1 MSKDELIGD
10 GYKNA
15 KSPEWGDWLPGCRS
29 SENSQFPGLFRGPL
43 MTFVDDSFC
52 RCSATILLVLLLFP
66 LSVFGADSLP
76 VFEKVDLNRYLGTWH
91 EIARLPMFFQRNC
104 VSDVTAVYSLRPDG
118 KIGVLNQCRQK
129 DGTLRR
135 ASGTAR
141 VVDQSTNAKLK
152 VSFFW
157 PFSGDYW
164 ILQLGPNYEY
174 AMVGEPRRK
183 YLWIL
188 SRQPELD
195 EQTYLNLMA
204 KARLLGFDTSR
215 LIRAFGKK

>member
-1 MSKDELIGD
+1 
-10 GYKNA
+10 
-15 KSPEWGDWLPGCRS
+15 
-29 SENSQFPGLFRGPL
+29 
-43 MTFVDDSFC
+43 MTFVHNSFYQ
-52 RCSATILLVLLLFP
+52 CSAIVVFVLSLFP

-76 VFEKVDLNRYLGTWH
+76 VFEKVDLNRYIGKWH

-104 VSDVTAVYSLRPDG
+104 VSDVTADYSLKPDG
-118 KIGVLNQCRQK
+118 RIGVLNQCRQK
-129 DGTLRR
+129 DGTLSTAR
-135 ASGTAR
+135 GTAR

-164 ILQLGPNYEY
+164 ILDLGPNYEY

-188 SRQPELD
+188 SRQPNLD
-195 EQTYLNLMA
+195 EETYLKLVM

-215 LIRAFGKK
+215 LIRATGKK

>member
-1 MSKDELIGD
+1 
-10 GYKNA
+10 
-15 KSPEWGDWLPGCRS
+15 
-29 SENSQFPGLFRGPL
+29 
-43 MTFVDDSFC
+43 MTFVDNSFC
-52 RCSATILLVLLLFP
+52 RCSATLLLVLLLFP
-66 LSVFGADSLP
+66 FSVFGADSLP
-76 VFEKVDLNRYLGTWH
+76 VFEKVDLKRYIGKWH
-91 EIARLPMFFQRNC
+91 EIARLPMFFERNC
-104 VSDVTAVYSLRPDG
+104 VSDVTADYSLRPDG
-118 KIGVLNQCRQK
+118 RIGVLNQCRQK
-129 DGTLRR
+129 DGTLST

-164 ILQLGPNYEY
+164 ILELGPNYEY

-188 SRQPELD
+188 SRQPDLD
-195 EQTYLNLMA
+195 EQTYLKLVT

-215 LIRAFGKK
+215 LIRASGKK